1 MYLCGVESINHQV
14 MLGFETRRDPI
25 RGEFARRIRE
35 QLLRAHSPE
44 SLPSGGTSSQE
55 ESLPKY
61 HAVWR

>member
-1 MYLCGVESINHQV
+1 

-35 QLLRAHSPE
+35 QLLRAHSVENP
-44 SLPSGGTSSQE
+44 PSGCTSPQDKST
-55 ESLPKY
+55 PKY

>member
-1 MYLCGVESINHQV
+1 

-35 QLLRAHSPE
+35 QLLRAHLAE
-44 SLPSGGTSSQE
+44 NLPSGITSSQE
-55 ESLPKY
+55 ESTTKY

>member
-1 MYLCGVESINHQV
+1 MIKVIV

-35 QLLRAHSPE
+35 QLRCVHSNEQQLVEPVSSEAE
-44 SLPSGGTSSQE
+44 SA
-55 ESLPKY
+55 PKY